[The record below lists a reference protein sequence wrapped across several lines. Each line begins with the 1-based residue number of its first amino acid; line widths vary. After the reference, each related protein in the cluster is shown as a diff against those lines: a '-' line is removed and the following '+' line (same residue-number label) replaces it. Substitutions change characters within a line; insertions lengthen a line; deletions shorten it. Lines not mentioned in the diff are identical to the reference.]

1 MKKSVIAAAVCA
13 GVVLSGIGIFAAVRA
28 SGKKPVQVMPVSEL
42 NTGYYEDSAR
52 LNAMISSDVSQNV
65 HVTKNQKI
73 KEVYV
78 KEGQQ
83 VKVGD
88 PLVSYDM
95 SLASLNLEIE
105 QMKYEGIK
113 LRIQKA
119 ESDLKMLKEGK
130 VPPQSPVGG
139 LPEGNSPKPEEKATQ
154 KMAFAGEKTADFL
167 NWKQGE
173 GEKAAKAAVP
183 ADTPEPTNEP
193 KPTGVPSPTESPTPE
208 PTDTPKPTVS
218 PEPTVSPSPT
228 GEPSPEPTQEPEQP
242 EEKPSDGGPAYKD
255 RVYTKLTYEAY
266 PVSGKGTEKDPYI
279 FVCKDGNV
287 VVTGDFLNKM
297 AGYPKSSTQTDKI
310 KDEQGNPLSGY
321 HFRVEVRKE
330 DLYNGSTCKAWIG
343 NGEKLPWINPQNVFV
358 LEEQEALEKLNQ
370 ALRSEVDA
378 SLLQT
383 ALEAAA
389 SIDLALYE
397 EGAEMDAFL
406 EALSQAQ
413 AVMNKVER
421 EESVLQSAIDQALQA
436 LVKAQGNLKPVK
448 NSGSGGGFDDGLI
461 GGGGGSTGPT
471 YTKEEIEKM
480 KTEKERE
487 LRQLNL
493 DLRQSELNVR
503 KLTADTENQSINSTI
518 NGVVKAV
525 GDPENPEGTNGEPF
539 IQVASSDGLYVQG
552 TLSELMLDQV
562 ETGQLLN
569 GFGYESGVSF
579 QAEVQEVSLY
589 PENNNY
595 FGGMGNNNASYYP
608 FIAYIED
615 AAGLKNYEMVELN
628 MQGGMA
634 MDPME
639 SGMITLSKAF
649 IRTED
654 GIDYVMKE
662 GENGRL
668 VRQEVEL
675 GRIIWGE
682 SYEIREGLTM
692 EDKIAFPY
700 GKEVKEGAK
709 TETISAAEFWEDAY
723 A

>member
-1 MKKSVIAAAVCA
+1 MKKSVIAAAVSV
-13 GVVLSGIGIFAAVRA
+13 GVVLAGAGIFAAVRA
-28 SGKKPVQVMPVSEL
+28 SGKKPVQVMPVYEL
-42 NTGYYEDSAR
+42 STGYYEDSAR
-52 LNAMISSDVSQNV
+52 LSAMISSDVSQNV

-88 PLVSYDM
+88 PLISYDM
-95 SLASLNLEIE
+95 SLADLNLEIE
-105 QMKYEGIK
+105 QMKHEGIE

-119 ESDLKMLKEGK
+119 EADLKMLKEGK

-139 LPEGNSPKPEEKATQ
+139 LPEGNSPKPEKKEAEKMSFQ
-154 KMAFAGEKTADFL
+154 GGIL
-167 NWKQGE
+167 NDTPIPTE
-173 GEKAAKAAVP
+173 VP
-183 ADTPEPTNEP
+183 VPFDTPEPTLTP
-193 KPTGVPSPTESPTPE
+193 VPS
-208 PTDTPKPTVS
+208 DTPKPTVS
-218 PEPTVSPSPT
+218 PEPTASPSPT
-228 GEPSPEPTQEPEQP
+228 EEPAPEPTKEPEKP

-279 FVCKDGNV
+279 FVCRDGNV

-297 AGYPKSSTQTDKI
+297 AGYPQSSTQTDKI
-310 KDEQGNPLSGY
+310 KDEQGNPIPGY
-321 HFRVEVRKE
+321 HFRVEVRKD

-343 NGEKLPWINPQNVFV
+343 NGEKLPWIHPQNVFV

-370 ALRSEVDA
+370 ALRPEVDA

-389 SIDLALYE
+389 SLDITLYE
-397 EGAEMDAFL
+397 EGAEMDDFL
-406 EALSQAQ
+406 EALSRAQ

-436 LVKAQGNLKPVK
+436 LMTAQGNLKPRQD
-448 NSGSGGGFDDGLI
+448 SGSGNGGFDDGLI

-493 DLRQSELNVR
+493 DLRQSDLNVR

-539 IQVASSDGLYVQG
+539 IQVASSEGLYVQG

-579 QAEVQEVSLY
+579 QAEVREVSLY
-589 PENNNY
+589 PANNNY
-595 FGGMGNNNASYYP
+595 FGGMGNSNASYYP

-615 AAGLKNYEMVELN
+615 AAGLKNFEMVELN
-628 MQGGMA
+628 MQGGTS
-634 MDPME
+634 MDSME
-639 SGMITLSKAF
+639 AEMITLSKAF
-649 IRTED
+649 IRNED

-675 GRIIWGE
+675 GRIIWGDA
-682 SYEIREGLTM
+682 YEIRSGLTA

-709 TETISAAEFWEDAY
+709 TEVISAAEFWEDAY